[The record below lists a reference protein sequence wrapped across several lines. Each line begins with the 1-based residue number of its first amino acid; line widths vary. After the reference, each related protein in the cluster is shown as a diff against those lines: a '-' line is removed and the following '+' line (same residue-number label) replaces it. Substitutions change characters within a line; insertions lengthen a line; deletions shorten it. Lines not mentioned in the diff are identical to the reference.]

1 VHKLCGNLK
10 KKGKKKDNS
19 HHNIGSLLSG
29 LLYEHFATVN
39 TTDAGSQYL
48 CVADIEAAL
57 KDLL

>member
-1 VHKLCGNLK
+1 VEISRKRV
-10 KKGKKKDNS
+10 KKDNS
-19 HHNIGSLLSG
+19 HHSIGSLLSG
-29 LLYEHFATVN
+29 LLYEHFATDN